1 MVPWGL
7 ETSTNHAAYIVY
19 NIDRVQ
25 NMQDA
30 LVLYTDCLSTYR
42 PTRKPITFSHVA
54 AQADVMVSSRAKA
67 APERAPT
74 TVLRSSTTLLMLP
87 EVADAPASMCKC
99 KLGGESTGTAGKGQ
113 SREAA
118 AGVCQWGLGMLGEGK
133 EV

>member
-1 MVPWGL
+1 
-7 ETSTNHAAYIVY
+7 
-19 NIDRVQ
+19 
-25 NMQDA
+25 
-30 LVLYTDCLSTYR
+30 
-42 PTRKPITFSHVA
+42 
-54 AQADVMVSSRAKA
+54 MVSSRAKA

-118 AGVCQWGLGMLGEGK
+118 AGVCQWGCWVRVKRCETGASAPCRSSAMPMFSRPAILFNRWTLHLMRCVRITHWLEPGDAQDRLSTHLR
-133 EV
+133 